1 MNRPIEGS
9 VRARY
14 GAGDAAANV
23 WSWSLF
29 SSTITKTC
37 LIGGRA
43 EAGAARASAPAR
55 TAARASP
62 RIRASFRKASLPVA
76 LKLLNLVALEQFAPD
91 HHALDLGRALA
102 DQEQRSVAVEALDLV
117 LLRVAVAAVD
127 AERVLH
133 DLLAGLRGE
142 QLRHAG
148 LEVRALARVLEPR
161 RAQREQPGGVDLRG
175 HVGELELDR
184 LVLRDWLAERL
195 ALLRVAESQ
204 LQRTLRD
211 PHAAGGHVH
220 TADLERVHH

>member
-9 VRARY
+9 GRPRY
-14 GAGDAAANV
+14 GAGDVAANV
-23 WSWSLF
+23 CSWFLF
-29 SSTITKTC
+29 SSRITKTC

-76 LKLLNLVALEQFAPD
+76 LKLLNLVPLEQFAPD
-91 HHALDLGRALA
+91 HHPLDLGRALA
-102 DQEQRSVAVEALDLV
+102 DQEQRSVAVQALDLV

-148 LEVRALARVLEPR
+148 LEVRALAGVLE
-161 RAQREQPGGVDLRG
+161 AGGLTGEEACGLHLGR
-175 HVGELELDR
+175 HVRELELDR
-184 LVLRDWLAERL
+184 LVLGD
-195 ALLRVAESQ
+195 
-204 LQRTLRD
+204 
-211 PHAAGGHVH
+211 G
-220 TADLERVHH
+220 